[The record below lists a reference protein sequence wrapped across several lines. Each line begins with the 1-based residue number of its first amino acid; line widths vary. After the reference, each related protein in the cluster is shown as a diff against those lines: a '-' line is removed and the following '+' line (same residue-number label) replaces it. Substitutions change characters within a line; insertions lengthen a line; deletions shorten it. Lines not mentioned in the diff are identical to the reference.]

1 MKHKKKSLLWQI
13 DHNVFA
19 RPSFLFGTM
28 HVRDEQ
34 AFRFLPTVYHY
45 LDQCDALATEYDI
58 NERPSMDLASAML
71 LPDNKLLSDYF
82 RPKQYQKLRS
92 ILLKAFGLNIDQ
104 FARFLPLM
112 VINIISENLLRKD
125 RPQAL
130 DLHLWD
136 HAGQT
141 GKMQLGIETLDEQLR
156 VLQSIPLN
164 LQIQQLRSLGGNVSK
179 FRKATL
185 KNAGVYQYHDPQR
198 IYRLVR
204 RSSHGL
210 RKLLL
215 FQRNRIMAE
224 RIEGI
229 IKEQPTMCAVG
240 AGHLAGKEG
249 LIRLLKLRGYRL
261 SPIKATPEEEE

>member
-13 DHNVFA
+13 DHHALA

-34 AFRFLPTVYHY
+34 AFRFLPTVYYY
-45 LDQCDALATEYDI
+45 LNRCDALATEYDV
-58 NERPSMDLASAML
+58 NERPSADLASAMY

-82 RPKQYQKLRS
+82 RPKQYQKLKA
-92 ILLKAFGLNIDQ
+92 ILLKAFGLHLDTLAQ
-104 FARFLPLM
+104 FLPLM
-112 VINIISENLLRKD
+112 AINIISENLLRKD

-130 DLHLWD
+130 DLHLWEY
-136 HAGQT
+136 AGQN
-141 GKMQLGIETLDEQLR
+141 GKKLLGIETLDEQLQ
-156 VLQSIPLN
+156 VLQSIPLK
-164 LQIQQLRSLGGNVSK
+164 LQLQQLRSLGSNVSK

-215 FQRNRIMAE
+215 FQRNHIMAE
-224 RIEGI
+224 RIEHI

-240 AGHLAGKEG
+240 AGHLSGKEG
-249 LIRLLKLRGYRL
+249 LIRLLKLQGYRL
-261 SPIKATPEEEE
+261 RPVKDTPLEEE